1 MKTKTTHNFHLP
13 LPREIYSRLREASKR
28 RSLPATVLARTAI
41 DEWLKQQ
48 EKEEL
53 DRRIEA
59 YARGMAGTECDLDED
74 LESAAVE
81 HLLEMEEE

>member
-13 LPREIYSRLREASKR
+13 LPKETYSKLREVSKR
-28 RSLPATVLARTAI
+28 RSLPATVLARDAI
-41 DEWLKQQ
+41 NQWLEKV

-53 DRRIEA
+53 DHQIEA
-59 YARGMAGTECDLDED
+59 FAQAAAESDTDLDET

-81 HLLEMEEE
+81 HLLDMEDE